1 MLYYVKYSCGCGD
14 NEEIILAETQEIA
27 DEYAYQR
34 AIEEYDSF
42 EGLHGIRSLS
52 DIIEEDFNGE
62 ELTDEEYQEAEEIYQ
77 EEKESTINYYAEE
90 YNEEKH
96 EWILEAQNGVVIEV

>member
-14 NEEIILAETQEIA
+14 NEEIISANSKYLA
-27 DEYAYQR
+27 DYYAYQK
-34 AIEEYDSF
+34 AIEDYESY

-52 DIIEEDFNGE
+52 DIIEEDFDND
-62 ELTDEEYQEAEEIYQ
+62 ELTEEDYEEAEEIYQ

-90 YNEEKH
+90 YNKEKH
-96 EWILEAQNGVVIEV
+96 KWILEAQNGVVIEV